1 MKKGII
7 VGNSRNADYLNLM
20 KQILDKY
27 ETLILA
33 TPVYWYSMSGIMK
46 VFFDRLTDLLTI
58 EKEFGRKLRGKKT
71 AEFIKQIEE

>member
-7 VGNSRNADYLNLM
+7 VGNSRNDDYLNLM

-58 EKEFGRKLRGKKT
+58 EKELGRKLRGKKI